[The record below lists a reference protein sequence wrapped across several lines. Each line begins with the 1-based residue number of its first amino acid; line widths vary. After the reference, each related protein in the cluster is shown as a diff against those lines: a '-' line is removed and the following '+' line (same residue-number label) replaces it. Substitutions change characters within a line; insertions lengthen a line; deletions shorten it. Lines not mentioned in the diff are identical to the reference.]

1 MDKKALKAGFS
12 LQYSTKPNDRI
23 LTIGNTI
30 TFLGFVCIVL
40 SAINLHR
47 GNSLGAFL
55 FFLAVI
61 ASDFLDGFSAR
72 YIETKWPGY
81 GVSKVGEILD
91 PLRDKGIIVVLF
103 FLNIWMAVAVVFF
116 ESIEIV
122 AAARVRK
129 KAGKHLIAVE
139 SKAITAV
146 QFVLVGVFFFL
157 PKDSFE
163 EMLFACLIAVASLL
177 RFFAYLRLL
186 YK

>member
-1 MDKKALKAGFS
+1 MNKEALKAGFS
-12 LQYSTKPNDRI
+12 LQYSAKPNNRI
-23 LTIGNTI
+23 FTVANII
-30 TFLGFVCIVL
+30 TFLGIVCVVL
-40 SAINLHR
+40 SAVNLHR
-47 GNSLGAFL
+47 DNSLGAFF

-81 GVSKVGEILD
+81 GISKVGEILD
-91 PLRDKGIIVVLF
+91 PLRDKSIVVILF
-103 FLNIWMAVAVVFF
+103 FLNIWMAIAVIFF
-116 ESIEIV
+116 ESIEII

-129 KAGKHLIAVE
+129 KMGKHLIAVE